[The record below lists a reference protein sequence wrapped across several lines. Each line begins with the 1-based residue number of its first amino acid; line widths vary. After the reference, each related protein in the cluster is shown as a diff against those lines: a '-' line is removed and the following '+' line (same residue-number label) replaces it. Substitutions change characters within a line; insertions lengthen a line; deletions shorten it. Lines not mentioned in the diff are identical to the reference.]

1 MMPAMNDPRMTQP
14 KTTINFH
21 AMYDSSGL
29 SLFCFPVA
37 VLVKQSLQIL
47 DFLRIQFLSCRK
59 LASIGF
65 KAPHKVFH
73 EGFGFGLQI
82 LLLADDRIK

>member
-1 MMPAMNDPRMTQP
+1 MQCMTHQ
-14 KTTINFH
+14 
-21 AMYDSSGL
+21 G
-29 SLFCFPVA
+29 SLFLFPRRA